1 MLKKEEDQ
9 KPDVSDAKVDCPICS
24 QQVSPN
30 LINSHLDSHLQQPI
44 INSSSQSTL
53 PFQSTSTKR
62 KVSDSGPLTPLISRQ
77 SSQKKRTI
85 TSSLSSPSFD
95 TVINHNINHNPNEKN
110 NSNNLKPLAERVR
123 PTTLDECIASPDLI
137 GGGVGSKPGL
147 IPTLLQT
154 GTSITFWGGPGTGKT
169 TIARCLAGSNH
180 SFYELSG
187 IDFGTAEWRKLI
199 NDHTSRINPW
209 QRSSSSS
216 SSCVIPLKRLLVFID
231 DAHRLNKTQ
240 QDLLL
245 PHIDSGE
252 VMMILSSTE
261 NPSFKFTNR
270 LMSRTRLIELKPH
283 SHSNTFSILKR
294 ALKLE
299 SFKLEE
305 EEDQILSRISSAA
318 DGDARVAL
326 NQLDLLIQF
335 SKSSGTSIKL
345 NELSEILGKRYVLYD
360 NDGDCHYDMISA
372 LHKSVRGSDP
382 DAALY
387 WLARM
392 LEGGEDPLYVARR
405 LVRMAS
411 EDIGAGNPEA
421 LTQAVSAF
429 QATQLIGMPE
439 ADTILAQVVVM
450 LSESPKS
457 VRSYK
462 AYKRAKTLVA
472 NSPSYPVPTHLR
484 NAPTKMMEQLGYGVD
499 YKYEPEYAH
508 PIVQEFWPVE
518 IDSNQRQLLVERG
531 SSTGEV
537 GTSKKVDF
545 KLLTQWE
552 EVKNGGVLWDGR
564 CELKRDE

>member
-1 MLKKEEDQ
+1 M
-9 KPDVSDAKVDCPICS
+9 
-24 QQVSPN
+24 
-30 LINSHLDSHLQQPI
+30 
-44 INSSSQSTL
+44 
-53 PFQSTSTKR
+53 
-62 KVSDSGPLTPLISRQ
+62 
-77 SSQKKRTI
+77 
-85 TSSLSSPSFD
+85 
-95 TVINHNINHNPNEKN
+95 
-110 NSNNLKPLAERVR
+110 LAERVR
-123 PTTLDECIASPDLI
+123 PTTLDQCIASPDLI
-137 GGGVGSKPGL
+137 GGGAGSKPGL

-154 GTSITFWGGPGTGKT
+154 GSSITLWGPPGSGKT
-169 TIARCLAGSNH
+169 TIARCLAAGSNH
-180 SFYELSG
+180 TFCELSG
-187 IDFGTAEWRKLI
+187 TDFGAAEWRKSI

-209 QRSSSSS
+209 KRSSSSS
-216 SSCVIPLKRLLVFID
+216 SAIPLRRLIVFID
-231 DAHRLNKTQ
+231 DAQRLNKTQ

-283 SHSNTFSILKR
+283 SHANTLSILKR
-294 ALKLE
+294 ASELE
-299 SFKLEE
+299 SFKFEE
-305 EEDQILSRISSAA
+305 EEEILSRISRAA

-326 NQLDLLIQF
+326 NHLDILIHF
-335 SKSSGTSIKL
+335 SKSSETSIKFD
-345 NELSEILGKRYVLYD
+345 ELSDILGKRYVFYD

-382 DAALY
+382 NAALY

-411 EDIGAGNPEA
+411 EDIGAGNPDA

-450 LSESPKS
+450 LAESPKS

-472 NSPSYPVPTHLR
+472 NSPAHPVPIHLR
-484 NAPTKMMEQLGYGVD
+484 NAPTKMMEQLGYGAD
-499 YKYEPEYAH
+499 YKYEPGYAH
-508 PIVQEFWPVE
+508 PIAQEFWPVG
-518 IDSNQRQLLVERG
+518 IDSNQRQLLAESG
-531 SSTGEV
+531 SSTGEASS
-537 GTSKKVDF
+537 GKSVDL
-545 KLLTQWE
+545 KLLKEWE
-552 EVKNGGVLWDGR
+552 DVKNDGVPWQGR
-564 CELKRDE
+564 SGLKLGE